1 MLIRRQTRGPP
12 YGWPPLPRPALG
24 QPGTLRAGILA
35 GRRHLFSLAP
45 DHRISSLLTA
55 LLRTSRCRPRAH
67 LRSSLLDG
75 RSVAPRSV
83 AALGLPDTC
92 IRRAESS
99 GGLLA
104 ISFGGL
110 PRFHGQHILYGRP
123 SSQFCVIFLSVF
135 VIFILDVLAHIL
147 IFGSVQFLYAS
158 SIYTLFLYACTP
170 TLFPP
175 AFPSCVY
182 SLFSFSVQP

>member
-1 MLIRRQTRGPP
+1 MPAGSISPRLHQATGLRRFSLFPQRFFC
-12 YGWPPLPRPALG
+12 PRPLLLSVQRSRASCLMG
-24 QPGTLRAGILA
+24 QPRWTPRC
-35 GRRHLFSLAP
+35 H
-45 DHRISSLLTA
+45 
-55 LLRTSRCRPRAH
+55 LRTQGHMHSKA
-67 LRSSLLDG
+67 D
-75 RSVAPRSV
+75 
-83 AALGLPDTC
+83 
-92 IRRAESS
+92 SS

-104 ISFGGL
+104 TSFGGL
-110 PRFHGQHILYGRP
+110 HRFHGQHILYGRP